1 VTIGSARG
9 VSYVEQNNKHNRLD
23 SNMMNTYGHAEF
35 DVDYVT
41 TERSD
46 KHKYV
51 IRTDTDECIG
61 MVNSTY
67 TGTSHPDYFGKMRE
81 QWMDTLQPEKYD
93 IKTRTAGNGAWALE
107 TVTFPDLKGV
117 VETKKH
123 KTETAMQLNYWHS
136 INGSTSNN
144 FVGGLID
151 FFCTNGMVT
160 GDYSVL
166 KKRNT
171 KNFDLSTFADKAGGM
186 IAGYSEHNAWC
197 QRLAEKA
204 VTTKQI
210 ELMLESIMPKRKA
223 NKMYNSAIQ
232 ETHVR
237 GCNMWA
243 VYSAMTQYATHSDR
257 FEFRKTNNDTQ
268 VQRQF
273 NRNLEVAK
281 WVEHPSFLEMAA

>member
-1 VTIGSARG
+1 VTIGNARG

-81 QWMDTLQPEKYD
+81 QWMNTLQPEKYD

-136 INGSTSNN
+136 VNGSTSNN

-186 IAGYSEHNAWC
+186 ITGYSEHNAWC
-197 QRLAEKA
+197 QRLAEKEIHLD
-204 VTTKQI
+204 QI
-210 ELMLESIMPKRKA
+210 DSMLESMMPKRKA
-223 NKMYNSAIQ
+223 DKMFSSVLQ
-232 ETHVR
+232 ETNVR
-237 GCNMWA
+237 GNNMWA

>member
-1 VTIGSARG
+1 MIEYADLPEDHVLNLPKDHLLN
-9 VSYVEQNNKHNRLD
+9 Q
-23 SNMMNTYGHAEF
+23 YGDADF
-35 DVDYVT
+35 GVDYVT
-41 TERSD
+41 TERSSN
-46 KHKYV
+46 HKFV
-51 IRTDTDECIG
+51 INKKTDECIDI
-61 MVNSTY
+61 VRSTY
-67 TGTSHPDYFGKMRE
+67 QGIPHPEYLGHMRE
-81 QWMDTLQPEKYD
+81 QWLEILQPKNYN

-197 QRLAEKA
+197 QRLAEKE
-204 VTTKQI
+204 VGI
-210 ELMLESIMPKRKA
+210 VSVGMMIDSLMPYRKA
-223 NKMYNSAIQ
+223 TKMMQSIHK
-232 ETHVR
+232 EIEVR